1 VNWLVLRP
9 PTRLVMNKWVER
21 QRNFQRNA
29 SDRTKLTKTEW
40 CRFYKKNMCQRGAQ
54 CSFAHATG
62 ELQPRPDFYRTL
74 MCKTVIST
82 GVCQN
87 QNCSFAHNQQE
98 LRIPV
103 CGKRDGKTWSM
114 CPPGNMAPESA
125 VFPRAQV
132 PENRIGSLSNMA
144 RESSLSPGAGKTW
157 SMCPPG
163 YGGNMAPESAK
174 LPGASVPESRVG
186 SGAEVPGSRVVSGPD
201 QVPRRCRSRAL
212 IYL

>member
-1 VNWLVLRP
+1 
-9 PTRLVMNKWVER
+9 MNKWVER

-125 VFPRAQV
+125 LLPRAQV
-132 PENRIGSLSNMA
+132 PENRIGSPGNMAPESALLPRAQVPENRIGSQGNMA

-157 SMCPPG
+157 SMYPPG
-163 YGGNMAPESAK
+163 HGGNMAPESAL
-174 LPGASVPESRVG
+174 LPVAQ
-186 SGAEVPGSRVVSGPD
+186 VPGSRVGSGPD